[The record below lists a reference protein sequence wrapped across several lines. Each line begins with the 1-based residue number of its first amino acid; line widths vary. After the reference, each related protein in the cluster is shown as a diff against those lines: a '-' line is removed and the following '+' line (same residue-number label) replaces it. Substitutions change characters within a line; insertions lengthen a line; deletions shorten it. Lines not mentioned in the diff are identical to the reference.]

1 MASATE
7 ISYALAAA
15 MLDNAVNSVLEEGTS
30 SAIIN
35 IYTGTPPADCETAAT
50 GTLLGT
56 CPMTV
61 TSPFG
66 AAADQAPNARITAAS
81 ITDDTSADTTG
92 TAGYFR
98 VYSCNTSQTDANKL
112 NCHIQGT
119 AGVAGDTP
127 DLTLDDKNIV
137 VGGTISITAYT
148 ITMPEYGGA

>member
-15 MLDNAVNSVLEEGTS
+15 MLDNAVNSLLTAETGA
-30 SAIIN
+30 AIIN
-35 IYTGTPPADCETAAT
+35 IYTGTPPADCEAAAT

-56 CPMTV
+56 CIMTDP
-61 TSPFG
+61 SPFG
-66 AAADQAPNARITAAS
+66 AAANQNPNARITAAS
-81 ITDDTSADTTG
+81 ITSDTSADTTG

-98 VYSCNTSQTDANKL
+98 VYTSTAGTDATKVT
-112 NCHIQGT
+112 CHIQGS

-137 VGGTISITAYT
+137 VGGTIAITAYT
-148 ITMPEYGGA
+148 IDMPEA